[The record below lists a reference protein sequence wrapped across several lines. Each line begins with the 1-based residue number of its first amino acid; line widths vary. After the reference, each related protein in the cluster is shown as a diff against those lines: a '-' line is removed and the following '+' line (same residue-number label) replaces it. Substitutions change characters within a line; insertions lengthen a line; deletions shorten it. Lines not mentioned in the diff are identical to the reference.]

1 MITNKAMG
9 LIFANMHGSSV
20 GNMTAQRTMASLP
33 FAGRYRLIDFCLSSF
48 VCGGVREV
56 GVIVKENYHSLM
68 NHLGSGKEWD
78 LSRKIAGLKIYPPFV
93 GSLSGLVYHG
103 KIAALYNV
111 LPYIKNSGSNH
122 IILADCDHVCNFDS
136 AELVNEHIDAEA
148 DVTFLCYEQ
157 RNKNESGLNS
167 VSILRDEDGRVVD
180 IDFNRP
186 PKENYFISTNII
198 VINREL
204 LIDLVEDA
212 YSHRLIV
219 FERDILQHHMK
230 DLFIHSVVFDGF
242 VRRINS
248 VQSYFTSSMSL
259 LDSDNRNCLFNLNR
273 PIYTKVNDDAPA
285 RYGIGSSVKNSLVA
299 DGCIIEGKIENC
311 LLFRGVKVLSG
322 SVLKNCI
329 IMQDTVIEEGA
340 NLSYVIADKE
350 VMIGKDRFLMGYES
364 YPLYIQKSSVV

>member
-1 MITNKAMG
+1 MLTNKAMG
-9 LIFANMHGSSV
+9 LIFANMHSSSV

-48 VCGGVREV
+48 VRGGLREV

-78 LSRKIAGLKIYPPFV
+78 LSRKIAGLMVYPPFI
-93 GSLSGLVYHG
+93 GSLSGTVYHG

-111 LPYIKNSGSNH
+111 LPYIKESGAKH
-122 IILADCDHVCNFDS
+122 VVLADCDHVSNFNT
-136 AELVNEHIDAEA
+136 AELVNNHIDTGA
-148 DVTFLCYEQ
+148 DVTILCYEQ
-157 RNKNESGLNS
+157 QNKDEGGLNATS
-167 VSILRDEDGRVVD
+167 VLRDENGRVID

-186 PKENYFISTNII
+186 PKENFLMSMNII

-204 LIDLVEDA
+204 LIELVEDA
-212 YSHRLIV
+212 YSHRMIV
-219 FERDILQHHMK
+219 LERDILQHHVK
-230 DLFIHSVVFDGF
+230 DLFINTVVYDGF

-259 LDSDNRNCLFNLNR
+259 LEPDNRKCLFDPLK

-285 RYGIGSSVKNSLVA
+285 RYGIECNVKNSLVA
-299 DGCIIEGKIENC
+299 DGCIIEGEIENC
-311 LLFRGVKVLSG
+311 LLFRGAKVLSG
-322 SVLKNCI
+322 AVLKNCI
-329 IMQDTVIEEGA
+329 IMQDTLIKEGA

-350 VMIGKDRFLMGYES
+350 VNIGKDRSLMGYES
-364 YPLYIQKSSVV
+364 YPLYIQKGSVV